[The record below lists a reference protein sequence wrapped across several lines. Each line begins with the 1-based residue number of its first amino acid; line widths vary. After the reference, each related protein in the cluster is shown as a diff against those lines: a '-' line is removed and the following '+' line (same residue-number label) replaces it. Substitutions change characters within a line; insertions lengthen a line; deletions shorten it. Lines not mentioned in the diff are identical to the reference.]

1 MSSPILEDLL
11 ETVEDIVIA
20 VASKEVDPADIAKA
34 LAAALKLVAHIPLKR
49 SPEGLRKAAR
59 RHSSRAVRLRRRGH
73 DKAADRHE
81 RKAKELLEKAEE
93 G

>member
-1 MSSPILEDLL
+1 MSEVLADLL
-11 ETVEDIVIA
+11 ETVEDIVVA
-20 VASKEVDPADIAKA
+20 VASKEVDPADIADA
-34 LAAALKLVAHIPLKR
+34 LVVALRAISQIPLQR

-59 RHSSRAVRLRRRGH
+59 RHSSKAVRLRRRGH
-73 DKAADRHE
+73 DKAAERHE

>member
-11 ETVEDIVIA
+11 ETVEDIVVA
-20 VASKEVDPADIAKA
+20 VASKEVDPADIAVA
-34 LAAALKLVAHIPLKR
+34 LAGALKLVTHIPLSR

-59 RHSSRAVRLRRRGH
+59 RHSSKAVRLLRRGH
-73 DKAADRHE
+73 DKAAERHE
-81 RKAKELLEKAEE
+81 RKAKELRDKADE